1 MLFFLHH
8 QISISQAL
16 NTVRAYIP
24 LLFLWMVYCV
34 CCVCCDDFCFCK
46 PEKSLFYESEMNEGN
61 SSNTNHQHVFDV
73 IPLDNA
79 DNFLKEDNVILLPL
93 YSLKQ

>member
-1 MLFFLHH
+1 
-8 QISISQAL
+8 
-16 NTVRAYIP
+16 
-24 LLFLWMVYCV
+24 
-34 CCVCCDDFCFCK
+34 
-46 PEKSLFYESEMNEGN
+46 MNEGN

-93 YSLKQ
+93 YSLKQWFNFDDLYWVLKSR